1 MDFIIPFKVSS
12 LTLTSSGETY
22 SLRGLARDDGFFL
35 ASLVQG
41 HKLKYLW
48 GPNGSC
54 RGLEKAP
61 KGLPSL
67 ERPLIQP
74 QRQPLLSPSQVLACE
89 E

>member
-1 MDFIIPFKVSS
+1 MEFIIPFKVSS
-12 LTLTSSGETY
+12 LILTPSGETY
-22 SLRGLARDDGFFL
+22 SLRGLDRDDSFFL

-48 GPNGSC
+48 VPNGSW
-54 RGLEKAP
+54 RWLEKAP

-67 ERPLIQP
+67 EGSLIQP

>member
-1 MDFIIPFKVSS
+1 MEFIIPFKVSS
-12 LTLTSSGETY
+12 LILTSSGETY
-22 SLRGLARDDGFFL
+22 SLRGLDRDDSFFL

-48 GPNGSC
+48 VPNGSW
-54 RGLEKAP
+54 RRLEKAP

-67 ERPLIQP
+67 EGSLIQP